1 MESNDQLDDPAQE
14 IDDLDNID
22 IDEIEKELE
31 NEQPNE
37 DYQKKIDSE
46 KQKLR
51 EEISNKTQIIEAKQK
66 KINAELLVSLF
77 FLEVWIYDA
86 VCYRNI

>member
-77 FLEVWIYDA
+77 FLEV
-86 VCYRNI
+86 